1 MATVTEGKYPSDW
14 LAMEQK
20 NLYSRDEIT
29 VLAGSGSTRA
39 LTNGMVLGKITS
51 SGKFVQVDDT
61 ASDGSETAAG
71 VLFADITAPDG
82 ADIQATAI
90 VRDGILKRTG
100 LTWPSGFN
108 TTTGEASLLALGLL
122 TREDVAS

>member
-1 MATVTEGKYPSDW
+1 MATVTEGKYAPDW
-14 LAMEQK
+14 LFYEQP

-29 VLAGSGSTRA
+29 ILAGSGSARA
-39 LTNGMVLGKITS
+39 LTNGMVLGKITA

-61 ASDGSETAAG
+61 ASDGSQTAAG
-71 VLFADITAPDG
+71 VLFADATAVDG
-82 ADIQATAI
+82 TDKQATGI

-100 LTWPSGFN
+100 LVWPSGFN